1 MKKLLYLGVALMMV
15 FSVPASAQTPPG
27 PEDCPP
33 EDPISTLAADCA
45 VQAVIHFPN
54 GLPLVPPDCHGNLPP
69 LPDTQCPLEVW
80 QSYLLTLDQ
89 TMINYLDVW
98 YVEWFGDPDYSEAI
112 PEQPLSCGPGGAVQ
126 CPGDTVPQGIPARG
140 IFYYPWYPQNWGSGA
155 PQSRFTPQAGYY
167 DTAAEIPRQIDEM
180 IYANQEFAVV
190 SWYRC
195 LPEGSD
201 CPRITEQGQPPRSPR
216 DERLEQM
223 LLEADLDGRNFAVA
237 PYYEIEG
244 GNDPSVVDIKE
255 DLEYLTEKYLKDQ
268 VLARNWLKIDTTN
281 GTKPVIFVWA
291 DQETQP
297 CGNGNP
303 DTSIGGMVERY
314 KSVGRISSRPG
325 SIQLPKHSQFHFV
338 LRVFDSNNPSG
349 LNWSACETAEQF
361 NTNLLSW
368 HQYGPSAP
376 SQNHSPESYV
386 ISPGY
391 YHHGEATPR
400 LTRDLKRFRENIRNQ
415 LTTNAQWMLTTT
427 YNEWQEG
434 TGVEPDQAF
443 GSIFLDALATDG
455 VEPGLQAKAAGAGD
469 ISCSPKDADNNG
481 MPDGVPPEVDN
492 TGCHMVD
499 TANMVTNELN
509 EPPAT
514 VPDLVL
520 VPGDAQYEDGE
531 TEGFNAVWD
540 PTWGQFQS
548 VTYPAIG
555 NHEYNPDNDGIWG
568 GSDEDATPDGVFG
581 DGYFNYFGG
590 TSDGCSGSYTGN
602 ETTLPGPRRCY
613 GMPAPSSLP
622 AGQSEG
628 VYRFSFG
635 NWLFVALNSNC
646 TPAGGCSDTSRQY
659 ARLNQWVTAWKATH
673 PTSCEVVFWHHN
685 RFSDGNHGS
694 SDREDTDDGAQ
705 NLQHLFQKSRQL
717 GVDLILVGHDHD
729 YQRFP
734 QMKQENLTVI
744 YNGVSTT
751 KNMGV
756 ADPEFG
762 TRYVVV
768 GTGGKNSTGVFTDV
782 NAGTPTRNCNRSADT
797 QACTQQEDI
806 DPEAHNGSSFGVF
819 DMELRPND
827 ATFTWTADPD
837 DLSTVTGEVNSD
849 SFNLT
854 CHN

>member
-1 MKKLLYLGVALMMV
+1 MKRFLYVGVAVIMA
-15 FSVPASAQTPPG
+15 FSVPALAQIPPG

-33 EDPISTLAADCA
+33 EDPTPALVAECA
-45 VQAVIHFPN
+45 VQAMLHLPAII
-54 GLPLVPPDCHGNLPP
+54 PLVPPECHGNLPP
-69 LPDTQCPLEVW
+69 LPDTECPLEVW
-80 QSYLLTLDQ
+80 QAYVLGLDQ
-89 TMINYLDVW
+89 TMINALDAW
-98 YVEWFGDPDYSEAI
+98 YVDWFGDPDYSDAL
-112 PEQPLSCGPGGAVQ
+112 PEVLSCGPDSGTQ
-126 CPGDTVPQGIPARG
+126 CPDGTVPQGIPARG
-140 IFYYPWYPQNWGSGA
+140 IFYYPWYPGNWGSGA
-155 PQSRFTPQAGYY
+155 AFPQSRFTPQAGHYNTE
-167 DTAAEIPRQIDEM
+167 DEFSRQVDEM
-180 IYANQEFAVV
+180 IFANQEFAVS

-195 LPEGSD
+195 LPEGTVTD
-201 CPRITEQGQPPRSPR
+201 CPALTDPTVRSSR
-216 DERLEQM
+216 DKRLEM
-223 LLEADLDGRNFAVA
+223 LIQEAALDGRGFKVA
-237 PYYEIEG
+237 PYYELEG
-244 GNDPSVVDIKE
+244 FADPGVIDIKR
-255 DLEYLTEKYLKDQ
+255 DLEYLTQKYSPTSNS
-268 VLARNWLKIDTTN
+268 NWLKIETPQ
-281 GTKPVIFVWA
+281 GPKPVIFVWA
-291 DQETQP
+291 DESQP
-297 CGNGNP
+297 CGDGDP
-303 DTSIGGMVERY
+303 DTTASPIGMVERY
-314 KSVGRISSRPG
+314 RLVNKVSSRPA
-325 SIQLPKHSQFHFV
+325 SVQLPQHSQFHFV
-338 LRVFDSNNPSG
+338 LKVFGTDNPSG
-349 LNWSACETAEQF
+349 LKWDQCEAAEGI
-361 NTNLLSW
+361 NTNLFSW
-368 HQYGPSAP
+368 HQYGPSAAT
-376 SQNHSPESYV
+376 QNHAPESYV

-391 YHHGEATPR
+391 FKYNASTPL

-415 LTTNAQWMLTTT
+415 LSTNAQWRLTTT

-443 GSIFLDALATDG
+443 GSVFLDALATDG

-469 ISCSPKDADNNG
+469 ISCSPKDADSNG
-481 MPDGVPPEVDN
+481 IPDGVPPEVGN

-499 TANMVTNELN
+499 TANMVINELN

-514 VPDLVL
+514 VPDLAL
-520 VPGDAQYEDGE
+520 ALGDTQYEDGE

-555 NHEYNPDNDGIWG
+555 NHEYNSDNDGIWG

-590 TSDGCSGSYTGN
+590 SSDGCSVSYTGN
-602 ETTLPGPRRCY
+602 ETTAPGPRRCY
-613 GMPAPSSLP
+613 GMTAPSSLP

-646 TPAGGCSDTSRQY
+646 TPAGGCSTTSRQY
-659 ARLNQWVTAWKATH
+659 SRLNEWVAAWKAAH

-717 GVDLILVGHDHD
+717 GVDLVLVGHDHD

-734 QMKQENLTVI
+734 QMKQEDQTVV

-768 GTGGKNSTGVFTDV
+768 GSGGKNSTDIFTDV

-797 QACTQQEDI
+797 QTCTQQEDI
-806 DPEAHNGSSFGVF
+806 DPEAYNGSSFGVF
-819 DMELRPND
+819 DMQLRPND
-827 ATFTWTADPD
+827 ATFTWTADSD